1 MVADN
6 SQPNFSDFRE
16 DQHGGHVA
24 QVTAH
29 PCLLGLF
36 LYVLQCVTPRHP
48 DTSGEHVG
56 LELYWRLLGYR

>member
-1 MVADN
+1 MVAEN
-6 SQPNFSDFRE
+6 FQPNFSDFRE

-36 LYVLQCVTPRHP
+36 LYVLKCATFRHP
-48 DTSGEHVG
+48 NTSGEHVG
-56 LELYWRLLGYR
+56 LELYG